1 MGESDVGTEEGAG
14 EAPGTAQS
22 SVPVLQQEWGQR
34 AGSDRPDHPSPVGLQ
49 PMDTRGLLAVM
60 RAPGS
65 ADVLSLCQHPLGA
78 TTLSG
83 RPQALASGDTWGHVR
98 AESQSQMPG
107 EKPLVRHP
115 STCTPA
121 QAGHT
126 EDKTDS
132 GDVCEPHT
140 CCFCPPAP
148 KYWNGEGAN
157 MDQEMLL
164 LY

>member
-1 MGESDVGTEEGAG
+1 MGQKRGLERLLA
-14 EAPGTAQS
+14 
-22 SVPVLQQEWGQR
+22 L
-34 AGSDRPDHPSPVGLQ
+34 PSPAFLSSSRSGARGLEATDQ
-49 PMDTRGLLAVM
+49 TTHPQWACSPWTPGDLLAVM

-107 EKPLVRHP
+107 EKPLVRHL

-164 LY
+164 LC